1 MRLTHAVLPLTILA
15 VLAAPALRAQAP
27 ARRPAPTVA
36 EAERYIAA
44 AERELDA
51 RSQPLNRA
59 QWLAAN
65 FITGDTEYLSAYFQD
80 EYGAAVRRLAT
91 GASRFDRVRLPAELR
106 RRFLLLKLALAAPPP
121 PDSAAAAEMTRLQVG
136 MEADYGRGTW
146 CRPGRGGAGQDCF
159 QISATDSIM
168 ANSRDPAELLQAWQ
182 GWHRVGAPMGP
193 RYARFVELSNEGAR
207 SLGFPDAGAMWRSG
221 YDMPPDSF
229 AAMMD
234 GLYAQL
240 RPLYTSLHAY
250 VRRKLV
256 ERYGAQVVPPAGL
269 IPAHLLGNL
278 WAQSWANVYPLVA
291 PAGADVGYDLTAILR
306 ARNFDARQM
315 VRTGERFFTSLGFDS
330 LPATFWD
337 RSLFTRPRDRE
348 VVCHA
353 SAWDLD
359 SREDLRIKMCIS
371 PTAEDFVTIHHE
383 LGHNFYQR
391 AYMAQPYLYQNGAND
406 GFHEAIGDA
415 IALST
420 TPAYLRQIGLLD
432 REPGAASDTML
443 LLQQALDKVAFLP
456 WGLLVDKWRWMV
468 FSGQVPPAEY
478 NRAWWELRQRYQGVG
493 IPDQRPA
500 DAFDPGAK
508 YHVASNTPYARYFLA
523 GILEF
528 QFYRAMCQASGY
540 TGPLYRCSFYGS
552 HEAGRRLDA
561 MLRMGASR
569 PWPDALETLT
579 GSRRIDAGAM
589 LEYFAPL
596 QAWLDRQNAG
606 QPVGW

>member
-1 MRLTHAVLPLTILA
+1 MRLTRTVRSLTILA
-15 VLAAPALRAQAP
+15 VLTVPALHAQGA
-27 ARRPAPTVA
+27 ARRTAPTLA
-36 EAERYIAA
+36 DAERYIAA

-59 QWLAAN
+59 SWIAAN
-65 FITGDTEYLSAYFQD
+65 FITDDSEFLSAYFQT

-91 GASRFDRVRLPAELR
+91 GAARFDRLRMPAELR

-121 PDSAAAAEMTRLQVG
+121 PDSADAAEMTRLQVG

-146 CRPGRGGAGQDCF
+146 CRPARSGAGQECL

-168 ANSRDPAELLQAWQ
+168 AESRDPAELLATWQ
-182 GWHRVGAPMGP
+182 GWHRVGAPMAP
-193 RYARFVELSNEGAR
+193 RYARFVELANQGAR

-229 AAMMD
+229 AAAMD
-234 GLYAQL
+234 RLYEQL
-240 RPLYTSLHAY
+240 RPLYVSLHAY
-250 VRRKLV
+250 VRQRLA
-256 ERYGAQVVPPAGL
+256 ERYGPEMAPPTGP

-278 WAQSWANVYPLVA
+278 WAQSWINVYPIVA
-291 PAGADVGYDLTAILR
+291 PADADAGYDLTAILR
-306 ARNFDARQM
+306 GRNTDARQM
-315 VRTGERFFTSLGFDS
+315 VRIGERFFTSLGFDS
-330 LPATFWD
+330 LPGTFWD

-359 SREDLRIKMCIS
+359 NRDDLRIKMCIN

-391 AYMAQPYLYQNGAND
+391 AYNTLPFLYQNGAND

-420 TPAYLRQIGLLD
+420 TPAYLRQIGLLEQ
-432 REPGAASDTML
+432 EPGAASDTML

-468 FSGQVPPAEY
+468 FSGQVTPADY
-478 NRAWWELRQRYQGVG
+478 NRAWWDLRMRFQGVAL
-493 IPDQRPA
+493 PDRRPA

-508 YHVASNTPYARYFLA
+508 YHVPANTPYARYFLA
-523 GILEF
+523 GILQF

-540 TGPLYRCSFYGS
+540 TGPLHRCSFYGS
-552 HEAGRRLDA
+552 REAGRRLDA

-579 GSRRIDAGAM
+579 GSRRVDAGAM

-606 QPVGW
+606 QRLGW

>member
-1 MRLTHAVLPLTILA
+1 MRLIRLAPSLVLFA
-15 VLAAPALRAQAP
+15 VLAAPPVHAQGTS
-27 ARRPAPTVA
+27 RRNPTVA
-36 EAERYIAA
+36 EAERYLAA

-59 QWLAAN
+59 SWIAAT
-65 FITGDTEYLSAYFQD
+65 FITEDSEFLSAYFQT
-80 EYGAAVRRLAT
+80 EYGASVRRLAT
-91 GASRFDRVRLPAELR
+91 GAARFDRVRMPAELR

-121 PDSAAAAEMTRLQVG
+121 PDSAEAAEMTRLQVG
-136 MEADYGRGTW
+136 MEADYGRGSW
-146 CRPGRGGAGQDCF
+146 CRPAPGGAGQECF

-168 ANSRDPAELLQAWQ
+168 AASRDPAELLRTWQ
-182 GWHRVGAPMGP
+182 GWHRVGAPMAP
-193 RYARFVELSNEGAR
+193 RYARFVELSNRGAR

-234 GLYAQL
+234 GLYEQL
-240 RPLYTSLHAY
+240 RPLYVSLHAY
-250 VRRKLV
+250 VRRRLS
-256 ERYGAQVVPPAGL
+256 ERYGPQVVPASGP

-291 PAGADVGYDLTAILR
+291 PAGADAGYDLTAILR
-306 ARNFDARQM
+306 GRNTDARRM
-315 VRTGERFFTSLGFDS
+315 VRIGERFFTSLGFDS
-330 LPATFWD
+330 LPGSFWD

-359 SREDLRIKMCIS
+359 NRDDLRIKMCIS
-371 PTAEDFVTIHHE
+371 PTAEDFVVIHHE

-391 AYMAQPYLYQNGAND
+391 AYNTLPFLFQNGAND

-420 TPAYLRQIGLLD
+420 TPAYLRQLGLLEQ
-432 REPGAASDTML
+432 EPGAAADTML

-468 FSGQVPPAEY
+468 FSGQVAPADY
-478 NRAWWELRQRYQGVG
+478 NRAWWDLRTRYQGVG
-493 IPDQRPA
+493 LPDARPT

-508 YHVASNTPYARYFLA
+508 YHVPGNTPYARYFLA
-523 GILEF
+523 GILQF
-528 QFYRAMCQASGY
+528 QFYRAMCQAAGA
-540 TGPLYRCSFYGS
+540 TGPLHRCSFYGS
-552 HEAGRRLDA
+552 REAGRRLDA

-569 PWPDALETLT
+569 PWPDALEALT
-579 GSRRIDAGAM
+579 GSRHIDAGAM

-596 QAWLDRQNAG
+596 QVWLDRQNAG
-606 QPVGW
+606 QALGW